1 MKKMVMKKN
10 SIVKIFLMIALFFL
24 LIHTSYSTANIG
36 ENEKALD
43 FSLKDL
49 KGKNYKLSD
58 FKGKVILLNFW
69 ATWCPPCRYEMP
81 LLDKLYKEYKKMGFE
96 VVAVS
101 LDSNPNNV
109 TEYLKNNSVSFIIL
123 SDKEG
128 KVGYTYQIVAI
139 PTSFLIDR
147 NFVIRKIYLG
157 ILPERDFKKELEKW
171 LKK

>member
-109 TEYLKNNSVSFIIL
+109 TEYLKNNSVSFTIL

>member
-24 LIHTSYSTANIG
+24 LIHTSYSIANIG

-109 TEYLKNNSVSFIIL
+109 TEYLKNNSVSFTIL
-123 SDKEG
+123 YDKEG
-128 KVGYTYQIVAI
+128 KV
-139 PTSFLIDR
+139 
-147 NFVIRKIYLG
+147 G

>member
-10 SIVKIFLMIALFFL
+10 SIVKIFLMVALFFM
-24 LIHTSYSTANIG
+24 LIHASYSIANIG

>member
-109 TEYLKNNSVSFIIL
+109 TDYLKNNSVSFTIL
-123 SDKEG
+123 YDKEG